1 MISVP
6 MQYSN
11 LIEIDWKIDSVY
23 VMIDRKKTKIYS
35 YLNGDLG
42 NQ

>member
-1 MISVP
+1 MNIS

-23 VMIDRKKTKIYS
+23 VMIDMAKTKIFS